1 MGELLIVFHTYR
13 FPIKGMRLRRIYN
26 TVAQNRGDEISVEGQ
41 QLAAY
46 EASSKIVLRI
56 EDTGGRMLWNP
67 TLAHTMS
74 FVDNAP
80 GVKSLTVLFD
90 MAEADQIS
98 CRPPQDDVIVK
109 DAEHAAEVSRPDAEE
124 KTVSGDDAVEHSDKG
139 YDAAAQVV
147 DRNQTTW
154 EMHPHEAQLKDP
166 TAVEGDQASP

>member
-1 MGELLIVFHTYR
+1 MG
-13 FPIKGMRLRRIYN
+13 
-26 TVAQNRGDEISVEGQ
+26 QS
-41 QLAAY
+41 AAY

-56 EDTGGRMLWNP
+56 EDTGERMLWNP

-90 MAEADQIS
+90 MAEAEQIN

-109 DAEHAAEVSRPDAEE
+109 NAEHVAEVSLPDVGKKAA
-124 KTVSGDDAVEHSDKG
+124 SGGDDAADHSDKG
-139 YDAAAQVV
+139 YDAGALVV

-154 EMHPHEAQLKDP
+154 ELHP
-166 TAVEGDQASP
+166 

>member
-1 MGELLIVFHTYR
+1 MG
-13 FPIKGMRLRRIYN
+13 
-26 TVAQNRGDEISVEGQ
+26 QS
-41 QLAAY
+41 AAY

-56 EDTGGRMLWNP
+56 EDTGERMLWNP

-90 MAEADQIS
+90 MAEAEQIS

-109 DAEHAAEVSRPDAEE
+109 DAERVAEASLPDVGKKAA
-124 KTVSGDDAVEHSDKG
+124 SGDDALEHSDKG

-154 EMHPHEAQLKDP
+154 ELHPHEEQLKDP
-166 TAVEGDQASP
+166 TAVEGEQALPKGLSQSSLCCAAPDSNSRSRT